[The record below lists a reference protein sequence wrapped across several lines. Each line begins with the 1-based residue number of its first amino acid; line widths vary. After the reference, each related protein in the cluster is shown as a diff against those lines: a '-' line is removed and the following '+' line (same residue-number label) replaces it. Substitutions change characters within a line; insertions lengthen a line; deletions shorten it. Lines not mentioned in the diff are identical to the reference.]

1 MVKKRTSPKF
11 TKEQFLQSHQRSGQE
26 KDILAAVLE
35 DNKAYTIAEADKAI
49 QNYLKRGVK

>member
-1 MVKKRTSPKF
+1 MGKKQISPKF
-11 TKEQFLQSHQRSGQE
+11 TKDQFLQSRQRSGQE